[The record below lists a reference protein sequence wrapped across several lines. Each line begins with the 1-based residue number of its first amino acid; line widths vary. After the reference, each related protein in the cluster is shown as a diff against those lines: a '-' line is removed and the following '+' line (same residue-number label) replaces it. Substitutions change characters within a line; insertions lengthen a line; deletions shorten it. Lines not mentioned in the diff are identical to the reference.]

1 MLTEPTI
8 EKLKTMRLE
17 AMAAAWKEQTG
28 KADVARLSFDERFG
42 LLVDAEWLQRE
53 NKRLAKAMRDAKLR
67 IAGAC
72 VEDIEYSPKRE
83 IDRAQL
89 RQLASC
95 RWVAEH
101 QNVLITGATGTGK
114 TYLACALAQQACR
127 KGHRAIYRRASRLF
141 SELALARA
149 EGTYPRLLARLAR
162 ADVLVLDDW
171 AMAPITDVERRDL
184 LEVLEDRYG
193 GRSTIVTSQVPPK
206 KWHEHI
212 AEPTHADAICDR
224 LLHNSHRLV
233 LKGPSRRPQGQEAE
247 TEK

>member
-28 KADVARLSFDERFG
+28 KADVSRLSFDERFG

-53 NKRLAKAMRDAKLR
+53 NKRLAKALRDAKLR
-67 IAGAC
+67 IVGAC

-89 RQLASC
+89 RQLSSC

-141 SELALARA
+141 AELALARA

-193 GRSTIVTSQVPPK
+193 GRSTIITSQVPPK

-224 LLHNSHRLV
+224 LMHNAHRLV
-233 LKGPSRRPQGQEAE
+233 LKGPSRRPHGQEAE

>member
-28 KADVARLSFDERFG
+28 KADVSRLSFDERFG

-53 NKRLAKAMRDAKLR
+53 NKRLTKALREAKLR

-89 RQLASC
+89 RQLSSC

-101 QNVLITGATGTGK
+101 QNVLITGATGTGM
-114 TYLACALAQQACR
+114 L
-127 KGHRAIYRRASRLF
+127 
-141 SELALARA
+141 
-149 EGTYPRLLARLAR
+149 
-162 ADVLVLDDW
+162 
-171 AMAPITDVERRDL
+171 
-184 LEVLEDRYG
+184 
-193 GRSTIVTSQVPPK
+193 
-206 KWHEHI
+206 I
-212 AEPTHADAICDR
+212 AA
-224 LLHNSHRLV
+224 
-233 LKGPSRRPQGQEAE
+233 
-247 TEK
+247 